1 LIAGKHI
8 YIYIYGISWSV
19 YKHVYAVKMH
29 TLYLFKKNDQDGN
42 YYEPKIT
49 FSLLGELKDAT
60 SIFDKLFINKS

>member
-1 LIAGKHI
+1 
-8 YIYIYGISWSV
+8 
-19 YKHVYAVKMH
+19 MH